1 MRYLLA
7 LLLVACGSEPAARK
21 LELVD
26 APATGAIANDSAT
39 RKVNI
44 VRPMRMDMLDAAGIS
59 VVGFGW
65 SSDDFARQGTSP

>member
-1 MRYLLA
+1 MA
-7 LLLVACGSEPAARK
+7 N
-21 LELVD
+21 

-44 VRPMRMDMLDAAGIS
+44 VRPMRMDMLNVAGIS

-65 SSDDFARQGTSP
+65 SSDDFASRFRDSAS

>member
-1 MRYLLA
+1 MA
-7 LLLVACGSEPAARK
+7 N
-21 LELVD
+21 

-65 SSDDFARQGTSP
+65 SSDDFASRFRGSAS